1 MGQSENGLRFLG
13 MRAIIA
19 SPAMRDL
26 MGRVARVAQ
35 SEASVLITGES
46 GTGKE
51 LVARALHH
59 FSRRATRPW
68 IDINCAALPD
78 HLVESELFGYERG
91 AFSGADTAKAGLFEL
106 AHGGTLLLDEVG
118 ELEPRV
124 QAKLLRVLDQVPYF
138 RLGGTRKVAVDVR
151 ILAASNQ
158 DLAAAARQGRFRQDL
173 YHRLRQVHLHV
184 PPLRERWQDIVPLAE
199 FFVEQQAPGQRLTE
213 EALEALLA
221 YPWPGNVR
229 ELKNAVVSASAMA
242 QGGLIRAD
250 DLNLATSREEWLEDQ
265 VRILNLCA
273 LERQTILR
281 AFEESGQRHQKA
293 AELLGISTRTLS
305 RKLKTYGAERAN
317 QTRPR
322 QG

>member
-1 MGQSENGLRFLG
+1 MGQSEKRLTFLG

-19 SPAMRDL
+19 SPAMRELLD
-26 MGRVARVAQ
+26 RVMRVAQ

-59 FSRRATRPW
+59 FSRRSAGPW

-106 AHGGTLLLDEVG
+106 AHGGTLLLDEIG

-151 ILAASNQ
+151 ILAATNQ
-158 DLAAAARQGRFRQDL
+158 DLTAATRQGRLRRDL

-184 PPLRERWQDIVPLAE
+184 PALRERREDIVPLAE
-199 FFVEQQAPGQRLTE
+199 FFLEQQAPGQRLTE
-213 EALEALLA
+213 EALRTLVA

-229 ELKNAVVSASAMA
+229 EVKNAIMSASAVGE
-242 QGGLIRAD
+242 GGVIRAE
-250 DLNLATSREEWLEDQ
+250 DLNLDTVQEEWLEDQ
-265 VRILNLCA
+265 VRIMNLCA

-281 AFEESGQRHQKA
+281 AFEESGQHHQKA
-293 AELLGISTRTLS
+293 ADLLGISARTLS
-305 RKLKTYGAERAN
+305 RKLKTYGTDKADEPHAG
-317 QTRPR
+317 